1 LAAAHHHHAYNLEQ
15 KFEFT
20 SKIRRVVFALMIVG
34 AVLIGAGYLLAPDS
48 AHEDSHASV
57 NQAKT
62 ELNAVPVSDQHPE
75 EHGATKDEHGTAH
88 ADEAHADEAHADEAH
103 AGGHGHH
110 APDKNTRM
118 LANLLL
124 ASLYF
129 LTIAMG
135 AMFFITIHRVGN
147 AGWYVAVQRVVE
159 AMTQYLPYAFVG
171 FLLILPFL
179 GNLFEW
185 AIIPAGEDAII
196 DAKRAWLNEG
206 SFIFRTILFF
216 GIWIGTAILLRRL
229 SIRED
234 VEGHPVN
241 NIKIFE
247 QSTRISAIFI
257 ILFALSYSL
266 FAIDWIKS
274 LEPHWFSTIFGIN
287 VFAGSMVSAMVTLY
301 LLILFLK
308 SQGYLEFVNESHLH
322 DIGKFTFGFSIFW
335 AYTWVSQYMLIWY
348 SNIPE
353 EGIYYVKRY
362 RIGDH
367 EYLGYAAFFYL
378 NIIINFLFPFLW
390 LMTRNAKRKLVTFL
404 PIGIILLYGHW
415 HDLFLMIMPGA
426 VLDNWGVGLMEL
438 GFFTLFAGVFL
449 FAVFNALQR
458 ANLVPL
464 KHPYL
469 EESLHHTTGAV

>member
-1 LAAAHHHHAYNLEQ
+1 
-15 KFEFT
+15 
-20 SKIRRVVFALMIVG
+20 
-34 AVLIGAGYLLAPDS
+34 
-48 AHEDSHASV
+48 
-57 NQAKT
+57 
-62 ELNAVPVSDQHPE
+62 
-75 EHGATKDEHGTAH
+75 
-88 ADEAHADEAHADEAH
+88 
-103 AGGHGHH
+103 
-110 APDKNTRM
+110 
-118 LANLLL
+118 
-124 ASLYF
+124 
-129 LTIAMG
+129 
-135 AMFFITIHRVGN
+135 
-147 AGWYVAVQRVVE
+147 
-159 AMTQYLPYAFVG
+159 
-171 FLLILPFL
+171 
-179 GNLFEW
+179 
-185 AIIPAGEDAII
+185 
-196 DAKRAWLNEG
+196 
-206 SFIFRTILFF
+206 
-216 GIWIGTAILLRRL
+216 
-229 SIRED
+229 
-234 VEGHPVN
+234 VN